1 MKNLEVID
9 SGVKYAHLHMSF
21 DHELLNNLQNS
32 KTPILHFYDW
42 MQDTATYGYFVDPQK
57 YLNMDAVKKH
67 RLELAKR
74 PTGGG
79 IVFHLTDFA
88 FSILLPSTHPNF
100 SLNPMEN
107 YSCINGLIKEA
118 ILKFSGTS
126 SKVDLLHVD
135 HSEKTSDAKNFCM
148 AKPTKYDILL
158 GGLKIGGGAERLT
171 KFGLLH
177 QGTIALTLPQ
187 DDYLKE
193 ILKSETIL
201 DCMKK
206 NSCLLLGENACKASF
221 TSAKKELK
229 NLLLEAFSFSDCS
242 KNG

>member
-1 MKNLEVID
+1 MKNFQVID
-9 SGVKYAHLHMSF
+9 SGTKNAHHHMSL
-21 DHELLNNLQNS
+21 DQELLNNLKNC
-32 KTPILHFYDW
+32 KVPILHFYDW
-42 MQDTATYGYFVDPQK
+42 LQDTATYGYFIAPDK
-57 YLNMDAVKKH
+57 YLNMDAVKKY
-67 RLELAKR
+67 RLDLCKR

-88 FSILLPSTHPNF
+88 FSILLPSTHSGF

-107 YSCINGLIKEA
+107 YSYINQLIKEA
-118 ILKFSGTS
+118 ILKFSGIS
-126 SKVDLLHVD
+126 SKVDLLQRDHV
-135 HSEKTSDAKNFCM
+135 ENFTDAKNFCM

-158 GGLKIGGGAERLT
+158 DGLKIGGGAERLT

-193 ILKSETIL
+193 ILKSEMIL
-201 DCMKK
+201 SCMKK

-221 TSAKKELK
+221 TSAKLELK
-229 NLLLEAFSFSDCS
+229 ALLAEVFS
-242 KNG
+242 KLA